1 VKKYSII
8 YADPPWQ
15 YNVWKKKGKGRTAA
29 SHYLTL
35 SLESLKKMDVQRIC
49 NDDCALF
56 LWVTFPNL
64 KEGLELADS
73 WGFRYKTVAF
83 VWVKTNP
90 KSGGLFVGLGHYTR
104 ANAEI
109 VLLFTKGK
117 ALQRKARNVRQVVM
131 ASRGRHSEKPNI
143 VRESIIKL
151 FGDLPRVELFARD
164 MPGVEHERI
173 FDGWDVFGHEVRNSI
188 EIESEI

>member
-8 YADPPWQ
+8 YADPPWE

-29 SHYLTL
+29 SHYATL
-35 SLESLKKMDVQRIC
+35 NLESLKKLDVPKIC
-49 NDDCALF
+49 TDDCVLF

-64 KEGLELADS
+64 REGLELADS

-117 ALQRKARNVRQVVM
+117 ALERKAKDVRQVIM
-131 ASRGRHSEKPNI
+131 EPRGKHSQKPDV
-143 VRESIIKL
+143 VRERITNL

-164 MPGVEHERI
+164 RPDAEQAGI
-173 FDGWDVFGHEVRNSI
+173 FKGWDVFGLEVKDSI
-188 EIESEI
+188 EIESKT